1 MKKNLMVTI
10 TVSVNISAG
19 DMYEGDAKFTA
30 TLPYDQLDYIS
41 PAAWLLADLKL
52 NAVKEFE
59 HMNSEERNK

>member
-1 MKKNLMVTI
+1 MKNSMVTI

-30 TLPYDQLDYIS
+30 TLPYDQLEYLS
-41 PAAWLLADLKL
+41 PSAWLLSDLK
-52 NAVKEFE
+52 AKAIREFE